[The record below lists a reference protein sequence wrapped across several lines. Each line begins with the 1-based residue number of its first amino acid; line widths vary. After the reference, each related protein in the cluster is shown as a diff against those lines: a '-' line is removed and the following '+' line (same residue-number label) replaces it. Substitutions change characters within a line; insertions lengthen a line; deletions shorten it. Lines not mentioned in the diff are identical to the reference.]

1 MRKISEKD
9 LRKRGVKVKPADL
22 SRIASSKS
30 RSAITNTVKDSAK
43 FIEQLSL
50 AMAKA
55 MDQNSE
61 ILKSITSKQWRV
73 RITGRDKEGL
83 ISELTIKQD

>member
-30 RSAITNTVKDSAK
+30 RAAVTNTVKDSAK

-61 ILKSITSKQWRV
+61 ILKSITSKKLRV
-73 RITGRDKEGL
+73 RITDRDKDGL
-83 ISELTIKQD
+83 ISEFIIELV